1 MCPPVIAAIA
11 AAPMFSAS
19 LAMSVVQGVMGY
31 VGAQQQADAQY
42 DAQVANQTAT
52 RQAAI
57 TDMVAQGDDINQR
70 GMQERASTALNVNNA
85 RLQAMRVAS
94 TANASSE
101 AAGMSVDMLMSDY
114 DRQYLNYADAQ
125 MMQLGWGEEQLT
137 RSREALTAQAQ
148 GRINS
153 VPSTPVVYPGLGGTL
168 IGIGASGLSAFNTY
182 STRDPISGNYT
193 LG

>member
-1 MCPPVIAAIA
+1 
-11 AAPMFSAS
+11 MFYAS
-19 LAMSVVQGVMGY
+19 LAMSAVTSVVGY

-42 DAQVANQTAT
+42 EAQVTNQTAT

-85 RLQAMRVAS
+85 RLQAMRASS

-101 AAGMSVDMLMSDY
+101 SAGVSVDMLMSDY

-137 RSREALTAQAQ
+137 RSREALTSQAQ
-148 GRINS
+148 SRINS
-153 VPSTPVVYPGLGGTL
+153 VPSTPVVYPGLGGTML
-168 IGIGASGLSAFNTY
+168 EIGAAGLNSYQTF
-182 STRDPISGNYT
+182 STRDPISGDYT